1 MTNRSMIKAIM
12 YGLNI
17 SSKLRN
23 KALIFSEFVTHKYCT
38 EIYNKFLEKKI
49 SQKDAIYLISTVEV

>member
-12 YGLNI
+12 HGLNI
-17 SSKLRN
+17 SSKLRD
-23 KALIFSEFVTHKYCT
+23 KAIIFSDFVTHKYCT

>member
-1 MTNRSMIKAIM
+1 M

-17 SSKLRN
+17 SPKLRN
-23 KALIFSEFVTHKYCT
+23 KALIFSDFVTHKYCT

-49 SQKDAIYLISTVEV
+49 SQKDAIYLISTVKV

>member
-17 SSKLRN
+17 PSKLRD

-49 SQKDAIYLISTVEV
+49 SQEDAIYLISTVEV

>member
-12 YGLNI
+12 HGLNI
-17 SSKLRN
+17 PSKLRN
-23 KALIFSEFVTHKYCT
+23 KALIFSDFVTHKYCT
-38 EIYNKFLEKKI
+38 EVYNKFLEKKI